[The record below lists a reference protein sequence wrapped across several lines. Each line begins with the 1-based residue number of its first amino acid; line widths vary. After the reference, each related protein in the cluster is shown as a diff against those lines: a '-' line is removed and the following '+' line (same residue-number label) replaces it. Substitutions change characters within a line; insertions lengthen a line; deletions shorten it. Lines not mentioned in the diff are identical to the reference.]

1 MPHGISVL
9 SWVSFIFCAFIIGA
23 LALDIYLSLRDRS
36 SRKAERKYFK
46 TLDDKS
52 LRTSVPTD
60 LQ

>member
-9 SWVSFIFCAFIIGA
+9 SWVSAVVCVFILGA

-46 TLDDKS
+46 SLDDKS
-52 LRTSVPTD
+52 MRTSVPTD